1 MTRIAFALTLA
12 LATLVGC
19 RQPTHIDITP
29 KQPSLRTRGETVQLV
44 GRVMTNHIEQP
55 RERVQWSVRDPAIAT
70 VDEQGRLK
78 GLKGGRTWVTAT
90 YGSLKAE
97 MPVEV
102 AFVAA
107 LQSDMNDVELSYEEG
122 SPVKPTV
129 QAIGYDGRAIKGR
142 AVTYVPENSK
152 VCRVD
157 PRGQFWPVERGETT
171 VVAALDDQSIPIRCV
186 VK

>member
-1 MTRIAFALTLA
+1 MTRLAFALTLA

-29 KQPSLRTRGETVQLV
+29 KQPSVRTRSETVQLV
-44 GRVMTNHIEQP
+44 GHVMINHIELP
-55 RERVQWSVRDPAIAT
+55 REQVKWSVRDPAIAA

-90 YGSLKAE
+90 YRGLKAE

-102 AFVAA
+102 AFVQA
-107 LQSDMNDVELSYEEG
+107 LQADMNDVELSYEEG
-122 SPVKPTV
+122 SPMKPTV
-129 QAIGYDGRAIKGR
+129 QALGYDGRPIKGR
-142 AVTYVPENSK
+142 VLSYAPENPK

-171 VVAALDDQSIPIRCV
+171 VVASLDDQSLPIRCV